1 MLSNE
6 TLFLI
11 NYLSSHKIDTFT
23 RPEMIDRMAGMLNYF
38 LVHLVGPK
46 SKDFKVCLRLTK
58 QG

>member
-11 NYLSSHKIDTFT
+11 SYLSRHNIPTFT

-38 LVHLVGPK
+38 LDHLVGPK
-46 SKDFKVCLRLTK
+46 SKHIKVCL
-58 QG
+58 G